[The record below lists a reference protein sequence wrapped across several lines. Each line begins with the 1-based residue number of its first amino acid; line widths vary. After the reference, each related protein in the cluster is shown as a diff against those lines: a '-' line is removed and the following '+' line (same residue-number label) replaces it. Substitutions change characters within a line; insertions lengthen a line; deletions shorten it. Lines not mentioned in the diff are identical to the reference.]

1 MAVAS
6 GLSAKQQQRI
16 YLVLAHIEQHLD
28 GNLTLTGLADV
39 AGCSRWQLQRA
50 FAELNIALA
59 SYVRQRRLSRA
70 TWLLVHS
77 EQRQVDIAKACGFE
91 SDIQFHR
98 VFKQHLQM
106 TPGAYRRRGVWQDRW
121 PALAFTDPGQ
131 CWLQSPAQARSQTEI
146 RPWPLAITDFWFSA
160 AAAR

>member
-1 MAVAS
+1 MALA
-6 GLSAKQQQRI
+6 GRLSSKQQQRI
-16 YLVLAHIEQHLD
+16 GVVLAHIEQHLD

-77 EQRQVDIAKACGFE
+77 EQRQIDIAKACGFE

-98 VFKQHLQM
+98 VFKQYLQM
-106 TPGAYRRRGVWQDRW
+106 TPGAYRRRGVWQDDW
-121 PALAFTDPGQ
+121 PALAFTDLNQ
-131 CWLQSPAQARSQTEI
+131 CWLPSAARSQAETG
-146 RPWPLAITDFWFSA
+146 PWPLAIADGGFSA